1 MEEEDGGESSNAQY
15 YGHLWNKQWKLRVSA
30 KRLKPKRVSKATPRL
45 RQELILLGDMSV
57 GAVKHLLRLHH
68 KRIHTRKRPLL
79 R

>member
-1 MEEEDGGESSNAQY
+1 MTEVEEEDGGESSNAQY

-30 KRLKPKRVSKATPRL
+30 KRLKPKRVSKK
-45 RQELILLGDMSV
+45 LILLGDMSV

>member
-1 MEEEDGGESSNAQY
+1 MTEVEEEDGGESSNANY

-30 KRLKPKRVSKATPRL
+30 KRLKHKRHSKK
-45 RQELILLGDMSV
+45 LILLGDMSV

-68 KRIHTRKRPLL
+68 KRIHARNRPLL